1 MSILIIGGTGFIG
14 RRLVPLLAKRG
25 EEVVCMDMNP
35 QTADYSEHGKQVR
48 VIRGDVSQFD
58 DVMAVMIAVKPN
70 RVINLA
76 YYIGSDLPPRVAFK
90 LNVLGMDNCFE
101 AARLAGVNRVAYA
114 SSLAV
119 SGEQKFFGDRIV
131 TEEDFRHGHVQYAMH
146 KIFNEWQAQDYRD
159 KHGMEITTIRP
170 ANVSGPDKIVGSV
183 DHVFCITTPARGKPV
198 KFPYRDAMRCP
209 IHVEEIAEIFAR
221 VIMKDK
227 PEHTVYNTGGQTISL
242 GELADIVREFLP
254 GAQITFDKDT
264 GGKELSGNYLIDN
277 TRLVQEFGVQY
288 RPYRERVL
296 QIINDIR
303 REEGLAVVSDR

>member
-14 RRLVPLLAKRG
+14 RRLVPLLAKQG
-25 EEVVCMDMNP
+25 EEIVCMDINP
-35 QTADYSEHGKQVR
+35 QTADFSAHGAQVR

-58 DVMAVMIAVKPN
+58 DVMAAMANAKPS

-76 YYIGSDLPPRVAFK
+76 YFLGSEHPPRIAFK
-90 LNVLGMDNCFE
+90 LNILGMDNCFE
-101 AARLAGVNRVAYA
+101 AARLAGVKRVAYA

-119 SGEQKFFGDRIV
+119 SGEQKFYGDRLV
-131 TEEDFRHGHVQYAMH
+131 TEDDFRHGHVQYAMH
-146 KIFNEWQAQDYRD
+146 KIFNEWQAQDYRE
-159 KHGMEITTIRP
+159 KHGLEITAIRP
-170 ANVSGPDKIVGSV
+170 ANVTGPDKIVGSV
-183 DHVFCITTPARGKPV
+183 DHVFCITNPARGKPV
-198 KFPYRDAMRCP
+198 SFPYKDAMRCT
-209 IHVEEIAEIFAR
+209 IHVDEVAEIFAR

-227 PEHTVYNTGGQTISL
+227 PAQWIYNTGGQVISL
-242 GELADIVREFLP
+242 GELAELVRHFLP
-254 GAQITFDKDT
+254 GAQINFEKET

-303 REEGLAVVSDR
+303 REEGLPPVQDR